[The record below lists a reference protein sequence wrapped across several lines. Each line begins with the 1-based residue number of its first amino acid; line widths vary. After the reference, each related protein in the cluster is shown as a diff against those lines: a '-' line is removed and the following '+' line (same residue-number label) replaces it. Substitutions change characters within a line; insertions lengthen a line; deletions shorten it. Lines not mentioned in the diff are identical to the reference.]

1 MTWTA
6 EAIKELQQELGDSN
20 AEFAARIGATERT
33 VENWRGG
40 RRVPRAKIYVRRL
53 KRLAEASKGDK

>member
-1 MTWTA
+1 MTWTP
-6 EAIKELQQELGDSN
+6 EAIKKLQSELGDSN

-40 RRVPRAKIYVRRL
+40 QRTPRARIYLRRL
-53 KRLAEASKGDK
+53 KRLVEGLKE

>member
-1 MTWTA
+1 MTWTP
-6 EAIKELQQELGDSN
+6 ETIKKLQSELGDSN

-40 RRVPRAKIYVRRL
+40 QRTPRAKMYVRRL
-53 KRLAEASKGDK
+53 DKLAEKVTP